1 VSHVFSHSANDSA
14 GQSAEIKFD
23 LVHVAPAPVL
33 SRLKGPDD
41 GVTYG
46 VIMLRRMFVLRR
58 VAASD
63 VAAYHAKAQVHP
75 DIAHLQAF
83 FASPCVRFDILDL
96 VDM

>member
-1 VSHVFSHSANDSA
+1 VSQVFSHSVNNSA
-14 GQSAEIKFD
+14 GQSAEIKFH

-58 VAASD
+58 VAASN
-63 VAAYHAKAQVHP
+63 VAANHAKAQVDP
-75 DIAHLQAF
+75 YIAHLQAF
-83 FASPCVRFDILDL
+83 FASPCVRFDILNL

>member
-58 VAASD
+58 VAASN
-63 VAAYHAKAQVHP
+63 VATDHAKAKMYP

-83 FASPCVRFDILDL
+83 FTATRVRFDVLNL
-96 VDM
+96 AGM